1 MSYDY
6 LWGWELTTNEHVDQ
20 MKDRVHAQVQG
31 EHVEAGA
38 GLARTKGPRKH
49 NTRARRH
56 VLCSKTNRLTNAQ
69 TRARYAHPGAKHADT
84 TGTCRVS
91 TWAMVLDV
99 LPSLSLV
106 MTAAPPP

>member
-49 NTRARRH
+49 NTRTRRH